1 MIQGLSLSELAQTVV
16 RHASGKRDF
25 VLPSQSISFDLGAT
39 AKDLLVNVGGES
51 FGMNGTATDQ
61 AIDHLDIPRRYASR
75 LHSQVPELLLENMNV
90 LMARRPNTERRMVRT
105 LESSA
110 RSFLSDGYRRIDNEL
125 VFDGLYP
132 VFTRLGGQ
140 VESSNVSDDYLNLQV
155 IFHRVEG
162 QIRPGDVVRYGVHIQ
177 NSEVGKGALAI
188 RPLIYRLVCT
198 NGMIS
203 ADHARRRT
211 HVGGSYLE
219 TADDMSWVALSSE
232 TQTLKT
238 RAIIAEMGEYL
249 EALAAPARF
258 EALVNNL
265 REKADQVLPAEPQVV
280 IESLAARYNLREN
293 EKNSALMALAGGNDF
308 TRWGLA
314 NSITAIAND
323 ASVYDRA
330 VELETLG
337 GVIMSL
343 PAAGYSALGTLPK
356 KSEVIDGELVHV

>member
-1 MIQGLSLSELAQTVV
+1 MIEGMSLQNLAQTIVQ
-16 RHASGKRDF
+16 HASGKKDL
-25 VLPSQSISFDLGAT
+25 VLPSSIIRFGLDTERGDLSVVAGNEMF
-39 AKDLLVNVGGES
+39 L
-51 FGMNGTATDQ
+51 MNGTATDQ
-61 AIDHLDIPRRYASR
+61 AVDHLDIPRRFASR
-75 LHSQVPELLLENMNV
+75 LHTQHPELLLQNMNT
-90 LMARRPNTERRMVRT
+90 LMGARPKDERRMVRT
-105 LESSA
+105 LGTTA
-110 RSFLSDGYRRIDNEL
+110 RSILSDGYRRIDNEL
-125 VFDGLYP
+125 VFDGLFP

-140 VESSNVSDDYLNLQV
+140 VESSNVSDDYLNMQV

-162 QIRPGDVVRYGVHIQ
+162 EIRVGDVVRYGVHIQ

-188 RPLIYRLVCT
+188 RPLIYRLVCK

-232 TQTLKT
+232 TQMLKT

-258 EALVNNL
+258 EALMNTL

-280 IESLAARYNLREN
+280 IESLAARYSLREN

-323 ASVYDRA
+323 ATVYDRA

-343 PAAGYSALGTLPK
+343 PAAGYAALATLPR
-356 KSEVIDGELVHV
+356 KSEVVEGELVHA